1 MKNESFVIV
10 PKELSV
16 LVREGGNNCRCG
28 QPSGL
33 FSNSGAKCRTITA
46 NGPESTKICMRGLI
60 DKSDTNEEE
69 KSKGTFEVVGRFGR
83 PHKDTTMMASPPR
96 TTRLMQPTHTPQQE
110 EGSQFCVYD
119 GGPTLVDPKDPQ
131 QNRKEK
137 GRRTILEFIGLIEER
152 YFTWSGLCVNKWKRR
167 TLEIRSRPIF
177 RVGKDFFAMRKS
189 SKRKKKKK
197 NVMIVKIRSEVLH
210 FRPPTFS
217 LTFA

>member
-1 MKNESFVIV
+1 MGPLKF
-10 PKELSV
+10 SV
-16 LVREGGNNCRCG
+16 TLIFFDFFFLVRISDIFR
-28 QPSGL
+28 
-33 FSNSGAKCRTITA
+33 FSV
-46 NGPESTKICMRGLI
+46 STL
-60 DKSDTNEEE
+60 
-69 KSKGTFEVVGRFGR
+69 V
-83 PHKDTTMMASPPR
+83 SPG

-137 GRRTILEFIGLIEER
+137 GSGFCFLKGELYWSSLAWLKVTHTHTYVHRHRYEPKKPFFCFSLNFCRTLCKFISPGKQVHIFF
-152 YFTWSGLCVNKWKRR
+152 YCVCDQFTWSGLCVNEWKRR
-167 TLEIRSRPIF
+167 TLELRSRPIF